1 MSKSKEAVI
10 LLNMGGPN
18 NLNEVEVFL
27 KNMFN
32 DKNILTMKSDL
43 VRKFVG
49 GMITFSR
56 TESSQE
62 IYRELGGKSPIV
74 GHTKS
79 LVRKL
84 QSKLGEDVI
93 VDFVMRYT
101 PPFAAEVIDKLNK
114 EDIEKIYLIP
124 MYPQFSTTTTK
135 SSLEDF
141 EEAYHLSSGDALLV
155 EIKHYF
161 ENESYNN
168 SIIQSIKSKVGDTD
182 YRDFDMIFSA
192 HGLPK
197 KIVDAGDVYEK
208 HITKHVEI
216 LKEMLKKEG
225 MDFHEVH
232 LAYQSKVGPMEWLKP
247 SLEDKLKTVRNR
259 GVVIF
264 PIAFTI
270 DNSETDFEL
279 EIEYREIAE
288 ELGFKEYRV
297 CRCPNDNDA
306 FVEALVEIYE
316 IEYREIAEELGFKE
330 YRVCRCPNDND
341 AFVEALVEIYEKMK

>member
-1 MSKSKEAVI
+1 MSKEAVI

-18 NLNEVEVFL
+18 NLEEVEMFL
-27 KNMFN
+27 KNMFS
-32 DKNILTMKSDL
+32 DKNILTMKSNL
-43 VRKFVG
+43 LRKFIG

-74 GHTKS
+74 GHTKN
-79 LVRKL
+79 LVEKL
-84 QSKLGEDVI
+84 QTRLGENVI

-101 PPFAAEVIDKLNK
+101 PPFANEVIDKLNK
-114 EDIEKIYLIP
+114 EDIDKIYLIP
-124 MYPQFSTTTTK
+124 MYPQYSTTTTK

-141 EEAYHLSSGDALLV
+141 EETYHDSEGSALLI

-161 ENESYNN
+161 ENVSYNKA
-168 SIIQSIKSKVGDTD
+168 IIQNIKDKVNGDE
-182 YRDFDMIFSA
+182 YRDFDIIFSA
-192 HGLPK
+192 HGLPQ

-208 HITKHVEI
+208 HVNRHVEI
-216 LKEMLKKEG
+216 LSSMFKDEG

-232 LAYQSKVGPMEWLKP
+232 LAYQSKVGPLAWLKP

-259 GVVIF
+259 GVIIF

-297 CRCPNDNDA
+297 CRCPNDSELFVDA
-306 FVEALVEIYE
+306 LQ
-316 IEYREIAEELGFKE
+316 
-330 YRVCRCPNDND
+330 
-341 AFVEALVEIYEKMK
+341 EIYEKMK

>member
-1 MSKSKEAVI
+1 MAKKEAIV

-27 KNMFN
+27 TNMFN

-43 VRKFVG
+43 LRKFVG

-62 IYRELGGKSPIV
+62 IYRQIGGKSPIV

-79 LVRKL
+79 LVAKL
-84 QSKLGEDVI
+84 EKKLGKKVI
-93 VDFVMRYT
+93 VDFAMRYT
-101 PPFAAEVIDKLNK
+101 PPFADEVIGRLDD
-114 EDIEKIYLIP
+114 EEVEKIYLIP
-124 MYPQFSTTTTK
+124 LYPQQSSTTTK

-141 EEAYHLSSGDALLV
+141 EEHYHNNGGDAVLV
-155 EIKHYF
+155 EIKHFF
-161 ENESYNN
+161 ENKTYN
-168 SIIQSIKSKVGDTD
+168 QSVIETIKDKVGSDD
-182 YRDFDMIFSA
+182 YRDFDIIFSA

-208 HITKHVEI
+208 HVTKHVAI
-216 LKEMLKKEG
+216 LTKMLKDEK
-225 MDFHEVH
+225 MDFHDFH
-232 LAYQSKVGPMEWLKP
+232 LAYQSKVGPLEWLRP
-247 SLEDKLKTVRNR
+247 SLEEKLKTVRNR
-259 GVVIF
+259 GIIVV

-288 ELGFKEYRV
+288 ELGFKDYRV
-297 CRCPNDNDA
+297 CRCPNDSDL
-306 FVEALVEIYE
+306 FVDALVEIY
-316 IEYREIAEELGFKE
+316 K
-330 YRVCRCPNDND
+330 
-341 AFVEALVEIYEKMK
+341 KMK